1 MSFDL
6 QTVEPADLKKSGGQ
20 PPRRRPDFFRALC
33 WVASV
38 ATVVTL
44 AWMILEITHQAWPA
58 ITKFGFE
65 FLTSA
70 RWIPNRDLYGV
81 LPFLVG
87 TSVSAL
93 IAILL
98 ALPLGLAVALFL
110 SEDFLPPVVR
120 QAIRFTVEMLAA
132 IPSVVYGLWG
142 IFVVVPLVQD
152 FGRWAVKHFHD
163 TWTTQQVIHGANG
176 VATTVTTHHGIP
188 VLDVLFAP
196 PAYGNSMLT
205 ASLVLALMILPTIT
219 AISRAALVATP
230 PALREG
236 SYALGATRWETI
248 FNVLLPTAAPG
259 IVAATILALG
269 RAMGETM
276 AVAMLIGN
284 SPRLT
289 ASLLSPAG
297 TLASLL
303 ANQFGEASGLQV
315 NSLMFAALLL
325 MLLTL
330 LVNIAGEFVL
340 RYTQRR
346 TAGIR

>member
-1 MSFDL
+1 M
-6 QTVEPADLKKSGGQ
+6 
-20 PPRRRPDFFRALC
+20 PRRKPDLFKYLC
-33 WVASV
+33 RIASV
-38 ATVVTL
+38 ATVATL
-44 AWMILEITHQAWPA
+44 AWMILEIAHQAWPA
-58 ITKFGFE
+58 IQKFGFD
-65 FLTSA
+65 FITGV
-70 RWIPNRDLYGV
+70 RWTPNRDLYGV

-87 TSVSAL
+87 TAVSSL
-93 IAILL
+93 IAIFL

-110 SEDFLPPVVR
+110 SEDFLPPPVR
-120 QAIRFTVEMLAA
+120 QTIRFTVEMLAA

-142 IFVVVPLVQD
+142 IFVVIPIVQI
-152 FGRWAVKHFHD
+152 FGKWAVAHFHN
-163 TWTTQQVIHGANG
+163 TWTTQQVIHAADGT
-176 VATTVTTHHGIP
+176 ATTVTTHHGIP

-219 AISRAALVATP
+219 AIARSALVAVP
-230 PALREG
+230 SPLREG

-284 SPRLT
+284 SSRLT
-289 ASLLSPAG
+289 WSLLSPAG
-297 TLASLL
+297 TLAGLL
-303 ANQFGEASGLQV
+303 ANQFGEAGGLQI

-325 MLLTL
+325 MALTL
-330 LVNIAGEFVL
+330 LVNIAGELVL
-340 RYTQRR
+340 RYTQRQ